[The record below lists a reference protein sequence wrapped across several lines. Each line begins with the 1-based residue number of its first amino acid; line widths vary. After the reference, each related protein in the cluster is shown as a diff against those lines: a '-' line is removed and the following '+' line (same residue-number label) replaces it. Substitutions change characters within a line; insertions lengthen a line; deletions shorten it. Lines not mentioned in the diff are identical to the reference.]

1 MSLLFF
7 LVPFLLL
14 ALLLSIKVLLSGKT
28 QLRLPPSPPGL
39 LLLGNLHQLSSLPH
53 RSLLDLSRKYG
64 PVMLI
69 RMGQVPALIVSSAD
83 AAQELFKTHDLAI
96 STRPTSKAAMKLTF
110 GARNI
115 SFAPY
120 GERWRQAKK
129 LAVVHFLSA
138 KRVLSLQALR
148 DEEVRRMMGRVA
160 AACAGGGRLRGEV
173 ELSEVLYEYANAVV
187 YHASAGK
194 ETKEG
199 RTAARYRA
207 VIDDGSVLLAGFQ
220 VDDAFP
226 ALGWLSAITG
236 TDAKLDRIRRRID
249 EFLSGILQEHI
260 ERAEQGFKRN
270 EDFVD
275 VLLSLQRDGAGDL
288 GLAEIDIKAITSDL
302 IAAGTDTSFVS
313 LEWAMAELVRNP
325 RAMKKLQVEVRQVAE
340 GKPMVVEEDVNQ
352 MAYLKAVIKEVLR
365 LHTPAPILL
374 PRETMSSFS
383 LQGYHV
389 PAKTRVIVNAWAIA
403 RDPKSWEA
411 PEEFQPERFMDNAVD
426 YRGNDFLFIPFGA
439 GRRMCPGINFAM
451 ATIEIALAN
460 LLYHFNWELPDGLNP
475 VDLDMSE
482 APGLTTPKKIPLRL
496 VAIPKDP
503 LV

>member
-7 LVPFLLL
+7 LGPFLLL
-14 ALLLSIKVLLSGKT
+14 AILSAIKVLLSGKT

-96 STRPTSKAAMKLTF
+96 STRPASKAAMKITF

-120 GERWRQAKK
+120 GERWRHAKK
-129 LAVVHFLSA
+129 LAVVHLLSL

-148 DEEVRRMMGRVA
+148 QEEVRRMMERVA
-160 AACAGGGRLRGEV
+160 AACAGGGRPRGEV
-173 ELSEVLYEYANAVV
+173 ELSEVLYEYANATV
-187 YHASAGK
+187 YHAAAGK

-199 RTAARYRA
+199 RTAARFRA
-207 VIDDGSVLLAGFQ
+207 MIDDGSVLLGGFQ

-236 TDAKLDRIRRRID
+236 TDAKLDRIGRRID

-260 ERAEQGFKRN
+260 ERAEQGFNRN

-288 GLAEIDIKAITSDL
+288 GLAEIDIKAITL
-302 IAAGTDTSFVS
+302 VS
-313 LEWAMAELVRNP
+313 CELWHP
-325 RAMKKLQVEVRQVAE
+325 SLWF
-340 GKPMVVEEDVNQ
+340 
-352 MAYLKAVIKEVLR
+352 I
-365 LHTPAPILL
+365 PIHLL
-374 PRETMSSFS
+374 PKPQIHPTGLDRCWDRHILRITGM
-383 LQGYHV
+383 GHG
-389 PAKTRVIVNAWAIA
+389 RA
-403 RDPKSWEA
+403 RAEPESDEEA
-411 PEEFQPERFMDNAVD
+411 AR
-426 YRGNDFLFIPFGA
+426 RSTA
-439 GRRMCPGINFAM
+439 GRRRQADGGRRGRGPNDLSESSDQGGPAIAHSGPDPGSTRDHEQLLVAGLPCPGQNKGYRQRLGHSERSQVLGS
-451 ATIEIALAN
+451 TRGVPTREV
-460 LLYHFNWELPDGLNP
+460 HGQRRGLQ
-475 VDLDMSE
+475 
-482 APGLTTPKKIPLRL
+482 RQ
-496 VAIPKDP
+496 
-503 LV
+503 

>member
-14 ALLLSIKVLLSGKT
+14 AILLAFKVLLSGKT

-39 LLLGNLHQLSSLPH
+39 FFLGNLHQLSSLPH

-96 STRPTSKAAMKLTF
+96 STRPATKAAMKITY

-129 LAVVHFLSA
+129 LAVVHLLSP
-138 KRVLSLQALR
+138 KRVLSMRALR
-148 DEEVRRMMGRVA
+148 HEEVRRMMERVA
-160 AACAGGGRLRGEV
+160 AACAGGGRPRGEV
-173 ELSEVLYEYANAVV
+173 ELSEVLYEYANATV
-187 YHASAGK
+187 YHAAAGK

-207 VIDDGSVLLAGFQ
+207 MIDDGSVLLGGFQ

-236 TDAKLDRIRRRID
+236 TDAKLDRIERRID

-260 ERAEQGFKRN
+260 ERAEQGFNRN

-275 VLLSLQRDGAGDL
+275 VLLSLQRDDAGDL
-288 GLAEIDIKAITSDL
+288 GFAEIDIKAITSDL
-302 IAAGTDTSFVS
+302 IAAGTDTSFAS

-325 RAMKKLQVEVRQVAE
+325 RAMKKLQDEVRQVAD

-352 MAYLKAVIKEVLR
+352 MTYLKAVIKEVLR
-365 LHTPAPILL
+365 LHAPVPILV

-411 PEEFQPERFMDNAVD
+411 PEEFKPERFMDNAVD

-451 ATIEIALAN
+451 ATIQIALAN

-496 VAIPKDP
+496 IAVPKDP

>member
-14 ALLLSIKVLLSGKT
+14 AILLAFKVVLSGKT

-53 RSLLDLSRKYG
+53 RSLLDLSHKHG

-96 STRPTSKAAMKLTF
+96 STRPASKAAMKITY

-129 LAVVHFLSA
+129 LAVVHLLSL
-138 KRVLSLQALR
+138 KRVLSLRALR
-148 DEEVRRMMGRVA
+148 HEEVRRMMERVA
-160 AACAGGGRLRGEV
+160 AACAGGGRPRGEV
-173 ELSEVLYEYANAVV
+173 DLSEVLYEYANATA
-187 YHASAGK
+187 YHAAAGK

-207 VIDDGSVLLAGFQ
+207 VVDDGSVLLGGFQ
-220 VDDAFP
+220 VADAFP

-236 TDAKLDRIRRRID
+236 TDAKLDRIGRRID

-260 ERAEQGFKRN
+260 ERAEQGFNRN

-275 VLLSLQRDGAGDL
+275 VLLSLQRDDAGDL
-288 GLAEIDIKAITSDL
+288 GLAEIDIKAITMDL

-325 RAMKKLQVEVRQVAE
+325 RAMKKLQDEVRQVAD

-352 MAYLKAVIKEVLR
+352 MTYLKAVIKEVLR
-365 LHTPAPILL
+365 LHAPVPILV

-411 PEEFQPERFMDNAVD
+411 PEEFKPERFMDNAVD

-482 APGLTTPKKIPLRL
+482 APGLVTPKKIPLRL
-496 VAIPKDP
+496 IAVPKDP

>member
-7 LVPFLLL
+7 LGPFLLL
-14 ALLLSIKVLLSGKT
+14 AILSAIKVLLSGKT

-96 STRPTSKAAMKLTF
+96 STRPASKAAMKITF

-120 GERWRQAKK
+120 GERWRHAKK
-129 LAVVHFLSA
+129 LAVVHLLSL

-148 DEEVRRMMGRVA
+148 QEEVRRMMERVA
-160 AACAGGGRLRGEV
+160 AACAGGGRPRGEV
-173 ELSEVLYEYANAVV
+173 ELSEVLYEYANATV
-187 YHASAGK
+187 YHAAAGK

-199 RTAARYRA
+199 RTAARFRA
-207 VIDDGSVLLAGFQ
+207 MIDDGSVLLGGFQ

-236 TDAKLDRIRRRID
+236 TDAKLDRIGRRID

-260 ERAEQGFKRN
+260 ERAEQGFNRN

-288 GLAEIDIKAITSDL
+288 GLAEIDIKAITLDL

-325 RAMKKLQVEVRQVAE
+325 RAMKKLQDEVRQVAD
-340 GKPMVVEEDVNQ
+340 GKPMVVEEDVDQ
-352 MAYLKAVIKEVLR
+352 MTYLKAVIKEVLR
-365 LHTPAPILL
+365 LHTPAPILV

-426 YRGNDFLFIPFGA
+426 HRGNDFLFIPFGA

-451 ATIEIALAN
+451 ATIQIALAN

-496 VAIPKDP
+496 IAVPKDP
-503 LV
+503 